1 MKIGFIGIGNMA
13 QAIIH
18 GMPNKEDIIISARTH
33 DDTLF
38 KANKLNVTPAAN
50 HHMLVI
56 ESDIIVMSVK
66 PEMFNAIFEEI
77 GPYLRGKTIVSIAAK
92 LTIEKIQKQVGDIPV
107 IRAMPNL
114 NVAIQ
119 QGITAITA
127 SDNVDSQVATY
138 VREMFDNLGSTVLIH
153 ESQMSGF
160 IGLAGS
166 SPAFVFKFIDAMV
179 SEAMQEGFA
188 YDDALS
194 IASHAVSGSA
204 NYLRVS
210 GVDAQILTERV
221 CSPGGTTIEGVRSLD
236 ANHFEDTVRK
246 AVRATINKDKQ

>member
-92 LTIEKIQKQVGDIPV
+92 LTIEMIQKQVGDVPV